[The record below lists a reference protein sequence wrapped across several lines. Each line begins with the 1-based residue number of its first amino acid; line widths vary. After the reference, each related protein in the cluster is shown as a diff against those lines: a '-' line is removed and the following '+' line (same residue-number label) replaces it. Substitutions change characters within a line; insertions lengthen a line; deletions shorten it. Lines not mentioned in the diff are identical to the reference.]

1 MARVRFRHIAGSAL
15 ILTALL
21 CSFPPLLPATEEY
34 ATQTGK
40 DCEVC
45 HKSPWGGPELTPYGQ
60 AFQKGGHQYPI
71 PAKASERPSRFK
83 QIVRFLIGYFHI
95 AAGVIWFGTIF
106 YVHIFITPKALTRG
120 LPRSELFLGW
130 TCITIVGV
138 TGILLTMARMS
149 AFSHL
154 YTTRFG
160 IILSV
165 KIALYLL
172 MVGIALFTT
181 FVIRRRLRG
190 EIGPQGTK
198 EATGGVFT
206 HTDLLS
212 FDATGGKPT
221 YVAVGGDVYDL
232 SPSSS
237 WQDGRHMGQHFAG
250 RDLTDDLSA
259 APHGPEVL
267 EKFNIV
273 GQLWKGPKEIHPPGS
288 ATRKIFVYLA
298 NSALVITFLILFC
311 IALWRWG

>member
-1 MARVRFRHIAGSAL
+1 MTRGRIRYIGGFVLLLIAISWFFSAEL
-15 ILTALL
+15 RAK
-21 CSFPPLLPATEEY
+21 EYY

-40 DCEVC
+40 DCENC
-45 HKSPWGGPELTPYGQ
+45 HTSPLDGPELTPYGQ
-60 AFQKGGHQYPI
+60 AFQRGGHQYPI
-71 PAKASERPSRFK
+71 PTEAFEGLSRLRR
-83 QIVRFLIGYFHI
+83 IVQFLIGYFHI

-120 LPRSELFLGW
+120 FPRSELILGW
-130 TCITIVGV
+130 ICITTVGI

-165 KIALYLL
+165 KITLYLL

-181 FVIRRRLRG
+181 FVIRKKLKG
-190 EIGPQGTK
+190 EIGRPRIK
-198 EATGGVFT
+198 EGTGGAFT

-212 FDATGGKPT
+212 FDGTGRKPI
-221 YVAVGGDVYDL
+221 YIAVGGDIYDL
-232 SPSSS
+232 SRSSS
-237 WQDGRHMGQHFAG
+237 WKEGRHMGQHFAG

-259 APHGPEVL
+259 APHGSEVL

-273 GQLWKGPKEIHPPGS
+273 GQLWKGPREIGS
-288 ATRKIFVYLA
+288 PSGVNRKIFVYLA
-298 NSALVITFLILFC
+298 NSALVISFSILFG